1 VAQAV
6 VAVLATLAMTNEYGT
21 GMITTTLAAIPRR
34 ATVLLTESVVVTG
47 TVLAAA
53 TLGVAGSLL
62 AGRLI
67 LPGNGFTAASGYPEL
82 SLADEPT
89 RRAAIGTVLYLG
101 LIALLSLGVGAIVRD
116 SAGAITTVLGLLY
129 VVPSLA
135 SLVSDPQWLEWLN
148 RLVPLLAGLTVQTT
162 VGLDRLPVGPWAGL
176 GVLAGYAGRPCCWGR
191 SCSGRATPDWEF
203 GRS

>member
-6 VAVLATLAMTNEYGT
+6 VATLATLAMTNEYGT
-21 GMITTTLAAIPRR
+21 GMITTTLAAISRR
-34 ATVLLTESVVVTG
+34 ATVLLTKSVVVTG

-89 RRAAIGTVLYLG
+89 RRAAIGTVLHLG
-101 LIALLSLGVGAIVRD
+101 LSALLSLGVGAIVRGLRR
-116 SAGAITTVLGLLY
+116 SHHHRTRPALRGSLSRFAG
-129 VVPSLA
+129 
-135 SLVSDPQWLEWLN
+135 Q
-148 RLVPLLAGLTVQTT
+148 
-162 VGLDRLPVGPWAGL
+162 
-176 GVLAGYAGRPCCWGR
+176 
-191 SCSGRATPDWEF
+191 
-203 GRS
+203 

>member
-34 ATVLLTESVVVTG
+34 ATVLLTKSVVVTG

-82 SLADEPT
+82 PIMNIAVPH
-89 RRAAIGTVLYLG
+89 GTVR
-101 LIALLSLGVGAIVRD
+101 VRP
-116 SAGAITTVLGLLY
+116 G
-129 VVPSLA
+129 
-135 SLVSDPQWLEWLN
+135 
-148 RLVPLLAGLTVQTT
+148 
-162 VGLDRLPVGPWAGL
+162 
-176 GVLAGYAGRPCCWGR
+176 C
-191 SCSGRATPDWEF
+191 
-203 GRS
+203 